1 MSTSDIGTAV
11 AIATGAPA
19 TQNKAGFEAL
29 TWVVINGIQEAPT
42 FGTTH
47 ADIDVPDLSTGFTT
61 GLKGAETG
69 VADSLMFREIAAD
82 AGQVAV
88 LAAARARAEYSLRT
102 ISPDGTVYTYCSGL
116 VKDYVP
122 NKPTTTSYAGAS
134 VTFRPNA
141 VPVVTTAPS

>member
-19 TQNKAGFEAL
+19 TQDKAGFEAL

-47 ADIDVPDLSTGFTT
+47 ADIDVVDLGTGFTT

-69 VADSLMFREIAAD
+69 VADSLMFREVVSD
-82 AGQVAV
+82 AGQAAV
-88 LAAARARAEYSLRT
+88 LAAARARGEYSLRT
-102 ISPDGTVYTYCSGL
+102 IDPTTTVYTYASGI

-122 NKPTTTSYAGAS
+122 NKTKTNSFAGAS

-141 VPVVTTAPS
+141 VPVITTEP